1 MQQQP
6 NATNNK
12 KRNIDVKIFQSEHLV
27 PSKIVMY
34 IKNYNSIRN
43 IIKKNTGET
52 LLRKTKV

>member
-12 KRNIDVKIFQSEHLV
+12 KQNIDVKIFQSEHLV

-43 IIKKNTGET
+43 IIKKI
-52 LLRKTKV
+52 RVKHC